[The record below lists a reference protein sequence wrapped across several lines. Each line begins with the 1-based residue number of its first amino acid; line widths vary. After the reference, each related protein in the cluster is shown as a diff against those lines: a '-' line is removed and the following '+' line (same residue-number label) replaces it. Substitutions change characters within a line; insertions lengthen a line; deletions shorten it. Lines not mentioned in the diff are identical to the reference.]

1 MAEIYATDDTV
12 CEVNAIDEG
21 SKPLRSIAE
30 PNSPRKS
37 HRLPPKQQRWQE
49 GSTTQLGP
57 VDENGGDSYAPSSPS
72 PTRVSV
78 TPALTPSPIR
88 RQQSNGSMVS
98 HSRARSVPEFSTPP
112 HLRSRIEPPSPGTPT
127 HSRGRS
133 LGLARLELVEK
144 LVSNESASQSPASS
158 ASALSSN
165 IESRETSP
173 SRRPHFYAPSQLH
186 LAHSPASSATTANT
200 DTEGSPV
207 LTPSTP
213 PRRHK
218 PNNFSLTISP
228 VLVSSSQFDAQ
239 RLLPEGNDGSPE
251 AVVSVEV
258 LMRRMAHQEQQIGN
272 LKEALD
278 RAQKSMSQMHYE
290 WQTVL
295 GQGPPQQKVKD
306 EALHQKKQKESSHR
320 APYCGVIFTK
330 LYGARLNPS
339 MDYLPRSFVYGI
351 VHGGYFRNMS
361 IVTEDVD

>member
-1 MAEIYATDDTV
+1 M
-12 CEVNAIDEG
+12 N
-21 SKPLRSIAE
+21 L
-30 PNSPRKS
+30 
-37 HRLPPKQQRWQE
+37 HR
-49 GSTTQLGP
+49 
-57 VDENGGDSYAPSSPS
+57 N
-72 PTRVSV
+72 
-78 TPALTPSPIR
+78 
-88 RQQSNGSMVS
+88 
-98 HSRARSVPEFSTPP
+98 H
-112 HLRSRIEPPSPGTPT
+112 
-127 HSRGRS
+127 
-133 LGLARLELVEK
+133 
-144 LVSNESASQSPASS
+144 PASS
-158 ASALSSN
+158 ASALSN

-186 LAHSPASSATTANT
+186 LAHSPASSATTGNT
-200 DTEGSPV
+200 DATDYQGSPV

-228 VLVSSSQFDAQ
+228 VLVPLSQFDAQ

-295 GQGPPQQKVKD
+295 GQGPPQQKVKI
-306 EALHQKKQKESSHR
+306 ETSGHKKQTQSHR

-330 LYGARLNPS
+330 LYGARLNQS

-351 VHGGYFRNMS
+351 VHGGYFRDMS
-361 IVTEDVD
+361 TVTEDVD